1 MARQT
6 KRELRSGG
14 VAHDKKFPRVK
25 IMLASVLQQ
34 KVVSTTDVGERVGPA
49 SAFIAHAA
57 VFKIGCRHP
66 FGTQR
71 RAKMAC
77 VIQVVAG
84 APVAAVNVDD
94 ERKTVPGL
102 LPAFRQ
108 AQLEKLIRVRPV
120 CDPRVSRRRWERE
133 YRIGHQK
140 KNSTGFSAQ
149 RIRFSARQ
157 HRIRRGLAL
166 FVTQRFDG
174 IKIRRAQRRHHSADH
189 THHGQNP
196 RSHDQNSGR
205 NNQSNIGSLGVLGQ
219 RAVEGK
225 APRR

>member
-25 IMLASVLQQ
+25 IVLASVLQQ
-34 KVVSTTDVGERVGPA
+34 NVVSTADVGERVGPA

-84 APVAAVNVDD
+84 APVTAVNVDD
-94 ERKTVPGL
+94 ERKRVLGL
-102 LPAFRQ
+102 LPVFRQ
-108 AQLEKLIRVRPV
+108 PQLEKLIRVRPV
-120 CDPRVSRRRWERE
+120 CDPRVSRRRLRLSTSWIHDRFERDD
-133 YRIGHQK
+133 HVH
-140 KNSTGFSAQ
+140 TGRPVLQ
-149 RIRFSARQ
+149 RE
-157 HRIRRGLAL
+157 
-166 FVTQRFDG
+166 
-174 IKIRRAQRRHHSADH
+174 
-189 THHGQNP
+189 P
-196 RSHDQNSGR
+196 
-205 NNQSNIGSLGVLGQ
+205 
-219 RAVEGK
+219 
-225 APRR
+225 